1 MDPRA
6 GRPLPHHPASG
17 ATLPIASI
25 DAIAL
30 RVVELMRTGEAT
42 SLNRRWVDATT
53 LATELG
59 VTRSWVY
66 EHRDELGAVRLGA
79 GPKPRLRFDVETASQ
94 ALERNGRSGV
104 RPLDMKDDERATT
117 RRAGGRRKRQPV
129 AGLVLTARP
138 RTTS

>member
-1 MDPRA
+1 
-6 GRPLPHHPASG
+6 
-17 ATLPIASI
+17 
-25 DAIAL
+25 
-30 RVVELMRTGEAT
+30 MRTGEAT